1 MPHAR
6 RLLSVL
12 WVARLAISRRAPLP
26 RRRAR
31 EKKELKV
38 QTTYWCCVNC
48 PGNPEAWNRHAPYHK
63 QVKRFRQ
70 VTEDGGVMQQRDREI
85 AERDARHLRRR
96 ATRTWS

>member
-31 EKKELKV
+31 KKKGYV
-38 QTTYWCCVNC
+38 SYHTSG
-48 PGNPEAWNRHAPYHK
+48 PG
-63 QVKRFRQ
+63 
-70 VTEDGGVMQQRDREI
+70 GI
-85 AERDARHLRRR
+85 
-96 ATRTWS
+96 